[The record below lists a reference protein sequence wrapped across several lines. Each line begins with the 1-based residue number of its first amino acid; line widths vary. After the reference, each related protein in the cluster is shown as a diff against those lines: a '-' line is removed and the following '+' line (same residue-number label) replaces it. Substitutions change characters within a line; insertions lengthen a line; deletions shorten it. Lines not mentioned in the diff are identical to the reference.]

1 MALSERKV
9 KRRIFEITGDGKDRL
24 DDTKLSK
31 ISSSFASNIHI
42 DYPES
47 PESGEA
53 ILYALQQIEEDVE
66 EVHRYLRS
74 EVGSGGLP
82 LSSSAQISTEI
93 SGAFNAP
100 SASFSTRVTAND
112 AKVTNAATNLSVTA
126 RPTELMIYS
135 SDGTN
140 ASIPAAT
147 TTNWGV
153 MTDEMFDDLA
163 ANTVKT
169 KTPGHY
175 SNKVVIP
182 HSEFKSDGATLIQT
196 GHTVITNSRTRLF
209 CCWVGI
215 EGKKVT
221 HVRVDTSANLS
232 RGLSVFKVT
241 TSTGASAGTLVS
253 GAATNTVIDIT
264 DWTCHHSQLLMIQV
278 VPGATSVHTYGITLT
293 TQDA

>member
-9 KRRIFEITGDGKDRL
+9 RRRIFETVGSGKDRL
-24 DDTKLSK
+24 DDTKIAKL
-31 ISSSFASNIHI
+31 SSSFASNVHI

-47 PESGEA
+47 PDASEA
-53 ILYALQQIEEDVE
+53 ILFAVQQIEEDVE
-66 EVHRYLRS
+66 EVHRYLRI

-112 AKVTNAATNLSVTA
+112 AKVTNEVTNLSATVGSSG
-126 RPTELMIYS
+126 LIINS

-153 MTDEMFDDLA
+153 MTDEMFDDLS

-175 SNKVVIP
+175 SNKIVIP
-182 HSEFKSDGATLIQT
+182 HSEFKSDGAALIQT

-232 RGLSVFKVT
+232 RGLTVFKVT
-241 TSTGASAGTLVS
+241 AATGANAGTLVS
-253 GAATNTVIDIT
+253 GAATNAVIDIT